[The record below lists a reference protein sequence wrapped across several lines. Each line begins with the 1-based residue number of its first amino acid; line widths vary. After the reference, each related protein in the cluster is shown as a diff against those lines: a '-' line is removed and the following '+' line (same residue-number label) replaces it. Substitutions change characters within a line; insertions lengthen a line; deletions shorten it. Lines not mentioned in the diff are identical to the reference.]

1 MWRIAGGIAFACAG
15 LAHAQQPAPDS
26 PPGVRPALPAPVTQ
40 PPPPGRWTPQQIR
53 EAFQL
58 ADVNNDGQLSRAE
71 AQRLPLLPKPF
82 EDADLNK
89 DGALTLDEY
98 MAAFSP

>member
-1 MWRIAGGIAFACAG
+1 MIRPAAFALA
-15 LAHAQQPAPDS
+15 LAWATAAHAQSPVAPPSATAQP
-26 PPGVRPALPAPVTQ
+26 LPAK
-40 PPPPGRWTPQQIR
+40 RWTVQQIR

-58 ADVNNDGQLSRAE
+58 ADANSDGQLSRAE
-71 AQRLPLLPKPF
+71 AQRLPLLPKSF

-98 MAAFSP
+98 IASFSS